1 MSTKIGLG
9 RESTRECGRC
19 AFDGVEVLGGKIYF
33 VGGCDWFSAK
43 NIAERYDPATNTWE
57 TLANMSAAREGVAC
71 AVLDGKLYA
80 IGGDGLTS
88 VEVFDP
94 SNATGLLEFLYP
106 AK

>member
-1 MSTKIGLG
+1 M
-9 RESTRECGRC
+9 
-19 AFDGVEVLGGKIYF
+19 GGKIYF
-33 VGGCDWFSAK
+33 VGGMDGSSAK

-80 IGGDGLTS
+80 IGGDGLSS

-94 SNATGLLEFLYP
+94 SNVAGLLEFLYP